1 MTTHP
6 NEPASGIPAVS
17 MEAGVFK
24 VIDGAP
30 GLTKREY
37 FAACALSGLRTAYK
51 GQDIYFAAVAADV
64 AAARA
69 ADAARAVAAADAI
82 ASEAVRVAD
91 ALIAALNHVGAT
103 GTAGFPIP

>member
-24 VIDGAP
+24 VIDGVP

-37 FAACALSGLRTAYK
+37 FAACALSGLLTAYK
-51 GQDIYFAAVAADV
+51 GQDIYF
-64 AAARA
+64 
-69 ADAARAVAAADAI
+69 I